1 MGQDRGG
8 LYSYAWLEN
17 LAGLGFHNADRV
29 VPEWQTVHVADAV
42 RFAPN
47 QDTLVVVGAEPN
59 HCLVWR
65 LLNPA
70 THQIADVSTAR
81 VLVDATWAFILRP
94 LDARRCRLIRRF
106 RFGVWPR
113 GLGAFYPALVEMP
126 QFIIER
132 RMLLGIRE
140 RAARA
145 CAVRVQAQHAGLRP
159 SAAAREPSSVRGKT
173 SSV

>member
-1 MGQDRGG
+1 MPIV
-8 LYSYAWLEN
+8 SYRSGRRCTSETQFASRRTRILWWLSV
-17 LAGLGFHNADRV
+17 LR
-29 VPEWQTVHVADAV
+29 QT
-42 RFAPN
+42 
-47 QDTLVVVGAEPN
+47 

-70 THQIADVSTAR
+70 THQIADVSTGR
-81 VLVDATWAFILRP
+81 VLADATWAFILRP

-140 RAARA
+140 RAERA
-145 CAVRVQAQHAGLRP
+145 FAVRVQAQHAGYGHLL
-159 SAAAREPSSVRGKT
+159 
-173 SSV
+173 